1 MTARPLHESS
11 KQTLREKARLI
22 RLETLRMT
30 DICGS
35 GHYGSSFSMAEI
47 VAALYYRFMHVRPTE
62 PQWPD
67 RDRFTM
73 GKGHAAIGLF
83 PVLADLGFFPQAG
96 STPIRDSGRRSATTR
111 T

>member
-1 MTARPLHESS
+1 MPPRPERLQTTKTGRPQHAVS
-11 KQTLREKARLI
+11 KELLRDKARLI
-22 RLETLRMT
+22 RPQTLRMT

-47 VAALYYRFMHVRPTE
+47 VAALYYRFMHLRAGE

-73 GKGHAAIGLF
+73 GKG
-83 PVLADLGFFPQAG
+83 QAG
-96 STPIRDSGRRSATTR
+96 DSLSSEVTGSEIDINAGSHIH
-111 T
+111 

>member
-1 MTARPLHESS
+1 MTSRPPHEVS
-11 KQTLREKARLI
+11 KETLREKARLI

-47 VAALYYRFMHVRPTE
+47 VATLYYRFMHVRRDE

-83 PVLADLGFFPQAG
+83 P
-96 STPIRDSGRRSATTR
+96 RSEEHTSELQSQSNLVCR
-111 T
+111 LQL